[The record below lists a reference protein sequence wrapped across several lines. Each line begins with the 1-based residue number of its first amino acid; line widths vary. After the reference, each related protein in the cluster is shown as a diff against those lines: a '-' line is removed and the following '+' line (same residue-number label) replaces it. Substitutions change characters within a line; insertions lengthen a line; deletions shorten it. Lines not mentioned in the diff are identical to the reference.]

1 MKGIYYK
8 LLAAISLLA
17 IEATELALAGS
28 IRVDDFKNTSGAGGK
43 RLDDMLVSA
52 GKTGQSVLDF
62 VFIIFTVIG
71 VIVVGVSLYTL
82 YQASK
87 DEGREK
93 PKSAVVGLFV
103 GGAMTAVGLVTGYMA
118 NTVGV

>member
-8 LLAAISLLA
+8 LLVAISLLA
-17 IEATELALAGS
+17 METTKVAQAGS
-28 IRVDDFKNTSGAGGK
+28 IRVDDFKGTSGAGGK
-43 RLDDMLVSA
+43 RLDDMLGSA

-71 VIVVGVSLYTL
+71 VIVVGVSLYKL
-82 YQASK
+82 YEASK
-87 DEGREK
+87 DEREK

-103 GGAMTAVGLVTGYMA
+103 GGAMTAVGLITGYMA

>member
-1 MKGIYYK
+1 MK
-8 LLAAISLLA
+8 LLKQLFAAVTIALMHA
-17 IEATELALAGS
+17 QLALAGQIS
-28 IRVDDFKNTSGAGGK
+28 VNDFKNTSGAGTK
-43 RLDDMLVSA
+43 RVDDMLVSA
-52 GKTGQSVLDF
+52 GRTGQSVLDF
-62 VFIIFTVIG
+62 VFIIFTVLG

-93 PKSAVVGLFV
+93 PKSAIVGLFV
-103 GGAMTAVGLVTGYMA
+103 GGALTAVGLITGYMA